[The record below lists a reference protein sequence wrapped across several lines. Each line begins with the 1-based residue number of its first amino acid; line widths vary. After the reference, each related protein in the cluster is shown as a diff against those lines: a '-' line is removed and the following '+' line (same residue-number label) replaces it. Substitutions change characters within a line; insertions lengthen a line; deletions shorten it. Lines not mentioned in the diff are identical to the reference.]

1 MHKKFLGGLVILFS
15 LVWMVPIYG
24 GSDSYPY
31 YITVNLT
38 QNIVTAYTMDEDGNY
53 TVPERAF
60 YCSVGQATPTG
71 TFRTTDKYVW
81 RYLFGNVYGQYA
93 TRVTGHILFHSVPYH
108 KQDKSTLE
116 YEEYNKLGE
125 TASMGCIRMTVEDV
139 KWIYDNCSSGTT
151 VKMYRSNEP
160 EPLDPPKPQKID
172 LNDERRNW
180 DPTDPDSDNPWTKSE
195 KKNEIV
201 EMSMRSGA
209 VIRKVEAYYRD
220 GNYAI
225 MAEDAQ
231 LIFGHLG
238 ITLVLPQNTEA
249 LQEEGEVKVLYQRQK
264 HKVAYIQKDGKVY
277 FNLRDLGEIT
287 GTEISWD
294 KAHGQ
299 INMEYVGTTGKNLL
313 SLFFWKNDSNQTAKS
328 VSLVIE

>member
-1 MHKKFLGGLVILFS
+1 MYKKFFGVLVLVLS
-15 LVWMVPIYG
+15 LIWIVPIYG

-31 YITVNLT
+31 YITVNLN
-38 QNIVTAYTMDEDGNY
+38 QNIVTAYKMDEEGKY

-60 YCSVGQATPTG
+60 YCSVGEATPTG
-71 TFRTTDKYVW
+71 TFRTSEKYVW

-93 TRVTGHILFHSVPYH
+93 TRVTGHILFHSVPYY

-139 KWIYDNCSSGTT
+139 KWIYDNCPSGTT

-160 EPLDPPKPQKID
+160 EPLEPLRPQKID
-172 LNDERRNW
+172 MNDPRRFW
-180 DPTDPDSDNPWTKSE
+180 DPTDPDTDNPWNKT
-195 KKNEIV
+195 EIV

-209 VIRKVEAYYRD
+209 IIRKVEAYYRD
-220 GNYAI
+220 GNYAL
-225 MAEDAQ
+225 MADDAQ

-238 ITLVLPQNTEA
+238 VTLVLPRNTDA
-249 LQEEGEVKVLYQRQK
+249 LQEEGEVEVLYQRHK
-264 HKVAYIQKDGKVY
+264 HKVSYIQKDGEVY

-287 GTEISWD
+287 GTKISWD

-299 INMEYVGTTGKNLL
+299 INMEYIGTTGKNLL
-313 SLFFWKNDSNQTAKS
+313 RLFFWKNDSSQMTKS
-328 VSLVIE
+328 VSLIIE